1 LIDKLKGKGMTQYT
15 LTKQW
20 TTADL
25 EKLPYDEWNRYEI
38 IDGELLVTRAPH
50 FRQQK
55 VSSKLIFLITGWSNQ
70 TRLGEIVAT
79 PGVIYTDSDNVIPDL
94 AWIRSDRLND
104 LLDDSGHFQGS
115 PDLIIEILSNS
126 KEDKRRGGTH
136 TEGNRELKLK
146 LYSHEQVSEYW
157 IVDWRQQQIEV
168 YCYELDALKLK
179 GILKQNDLLTSSILP
194 DFSCALAEIFD

>member
-1 LIDKLKGKGMTQYT
+1 MTQA
-15 LTKQW
+15 LATKKW
-20 TTADL
+20 KSADL
-25 EKLPYDEWNRYEI
+25 EKLTYDEWNRYEI

-50 FRQQK
+50 FGHQNI
-55 VSSKLIFLITGWSNQ
+55 SSNLNTLIGTWSKQTG
-70 TRLGEIVAT
+70 LGKIVAT
-79 PGVIYTDSDNVIPDL
+79 PGLIYTDSDNVIPDL
-94 AWIRSDRLND
+94 AWVRNDRLND

-126 KEDKRRGGTH
+126 KEDKRRD
-136 TEGNRELKLK
+136 RELKLK
-146 LYSHEQVSEYW
+146 LYSREQVSEYW

-194 DFSCALAEIFD
+194 NFSCALAEIFD